1 MPLNI
6 KDEAT
11 HALARQLA
19 ERTGETL
26 TGAVRHALEEKLA
39 RLDSTRDNHRLA
51 DQLARQPGQEL
62 VVLFDG
68 LAADSDEDVAHHQAS
83 LDCRAAIL
91 HPDQEQTGG
100 LFPSQSFAR
109 LRRDLD
115 WLGAHAEIAAHRRGS
130 RWTVRGLLP
139 SLYA

>member
-39 RLDSTRDNHRLA
+39 RLDSARDNHRLA
-51 DQLARQPGQEL
+51 DQLDRIAVDCAALP
-62 VVLFDG
+62 VLDDRSPDEILGYGDDG
-68 LAADSDEDVAHHQAS
+68 LP
-83 LDCRAAIL
+83 R
-91 HPDQEQTGG
+91 
-100 LFPSQSFAR
+100 
-109 LRRDLD
+109 
-115 WLGAHAEIAAHRRGS
+115 
-130 RWTVRGLLP
+130 
-139 SLYA
+139 